1 MLAQKELEVQ
11 RDIYV
16 CFIDYAKAFGLVK
29 HTEVLASLEKA
40 GIDGKDIR
48 IIIERY
54 WNQRAAI
61 RVNQELSDHAEIKR
75 DVRQGLGCVL
85 SPYLRGKYSSRFPY

>member
-16 CFIDYAKAFGLVK
+16 CFIDYAKAFDRVK
-29 HTEVLASLEKA
+29 HTEVIASLEKA

-48 IIIERY
+48 IIIELY
-54 WNQRAAI
+54 WNQKAAI
-61 RVNQELSDHAEIKR
+61 RVDQELSDPAEIKR
-75 DVRQGLGCVL
+75 DRGVCYHHT
-85 SPYLRGKYSSRFPY
+85 YLTFTQNSYLDNPMK